1 MSSGAANHNLLIS
14 PHTCNDEP
22 MKPTIIITAFGTSP
36 AALDAYRRIDKA
48 VAGHFHGFDIRWC
61 YSVRGKKTLSDPR
74 YPGPPQVLADLVA
87 AGVSRAVVQHL
98 LLLPGR
104 EFHDMQSTFTTS
116 SIACFPGMPL
126 LCAPKDHHTLGDLL
140 EATIADRP
148 DKAIL
153 LLGHGTVHPTWT
165 TYYCLQTLLR
175 RRFGKRVF
183 VGVIEKYPD
192 SSALPQEIL
201 DEGFTEVCLIP
212 LVLVTATHFYRDM
225 VGDHPA
231 SWTSRLAQC
240 GLTVEVVE
248 HGLAQFP
255 DFPGW
260 LVDHIDTALQLID
273 QR

>member
-1 MSSGAANHNLLIS
+1 MSLGSADCDLLIS
-14 PHTCNDEP
+14 PNPCSDQP
-22 MKPTIIITAFGTSP
+22 MKPTIIIATFGTSP

-48 VAGHFHGFDIRWC
+48 VASHFHGFDIRWC
-61 YSVRGKKTLSDPR
+61 YSARGKKTLSDPG
-74 YPGPPQVLADLVA
+74 YPRPPQVLAELVA

-104 EFHDMQSTFTTS
+104 EFHEMQSIFTAS

-126 LCAPKDHHTLGDLL
+126 LCAPQDHHTLGDLL
-140 EATIADRP
+140 EATIAARP

-183 VGVIEKYPD
+183 VGAIENYPD
-192 SSALPQEIL
+192 SSALPQEIR

-212 LVLVTATHFYRDM
+212 LVLVTATHFSRDM
-225 VGDHPA
+225 IGDHPA

-248 HGLAQFP
+248 RGLSQLPGFP
-255 DFPGW
+255 QW
-260 LVDHIDTALQLID
+260 LVGHIDAALQLID